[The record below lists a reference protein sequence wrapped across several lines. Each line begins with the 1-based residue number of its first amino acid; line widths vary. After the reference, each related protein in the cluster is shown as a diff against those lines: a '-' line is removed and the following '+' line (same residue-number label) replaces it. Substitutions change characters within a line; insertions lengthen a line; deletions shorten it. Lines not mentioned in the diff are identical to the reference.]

1 MRTMLRVEITR
12 IDVSKGERKRTR
24 DLVAEEKPLYV
35 FLNRSHYATI
45 LCTPS
50 NLKELAVG
58 HVLSEGIAKS
68 IEEINEIEMNEEEG
82 SCRIRLKETVDLEK
96 RLSLAKR
103 FARVF
108 ISVCGTTKLYAP
120 VPRLKKIRSTVEVRA
135 ETILDCVKRLNSVAE
150 TYRKTGGVH
159 VAAIYRNNGTLV
171 ASAED
176 VGRHNAVDKTIGAVS
191 LHKTRFDQCFLVLSG
206 RLTGDIV
213 FKAARVGLPVVAS
226 ISAPIDSGIDLAKEV
241 NLTLVGFARGKCMNV
256 YTSPQ
261 RILT

>member
-1 MRTMLRVEITR
+1 MLEVEITR

-24 DLVAEEKPLYV
+24 DLVAEERTLYV

-68 IEEINEIEMNEEEG
+68 IEEITEIEMNEEEG

-108 ISVCGTTKLYAP
+108 ILACGTTKLYAP

-135 ETILDCVKRLNSVAE
+135 KTILDCVERLNSVAE
-150 TYRKTGGVH
+150 IYRKTGGVH
-159 VAAIYRNNGTLV
+159 VAAIYRNNGTLL

-176 VGRHNAVDKTIGAVS
+176 VGRHNAVDKAIGAVS
-191 LHKTRFDQCFLVLSG
+191 LHKTRFGQCFLALSG

-213 FKAARVGLPVVAS
+213 FKAARVGLPVVVS
-226 ISAPIDSGIDLAKEV
+226 LSAALDSGIDLARKV
-241 NLTLVGFARGKCMNV
+241 NLTLVGFARGSHMNV

>member
-1 MRTMLRVEITR
+1 VEITK
-12 IDVSKGERKRTR
+12 IDVSTRERKRTR

-50 NLKELAVG
+50 NLKELAIG

-68 IEEINEIEMNEEEG
+68 IEEIKKIEMNEEEG
-82 SCRIRLKETVDLEK
+82 SCRISLKETVDLEK
-96 RLSLAKR
+96 RLSLAKH

-108 ISVCGTTKLYAP
+108 ISACGTTELYAP
-120 VPRLKKIRSTVEVRA
+120 VPRLKKIGSTVEVRA

-191 LHKTRFDQCFLVLSG
+191 LHKTRFDQCFLALSG

-213 FKAARVGLPVVAS
+213 FKAARMGLPVVVS
-226 ISAPIDSGIDLAKEV
+226 ISAAIDSGIDLAREV
-241 NLTLVGFARGKCMNV
+241 NLTLVGFARGGHMNV

>member
-1 MRTMLRVEITR
+1 VRTMLEVEITR

-24 DLVAEEKPLYV
+24 DLVAEEKPVYV
-35 FLNRSHYATI
+35 FLNKSHYATI

-58 HVLSEGIAKS
+58 HVLSEGIATS
-68 IEEINEIEMNEEEG
+68 IDEINKIEMNEEEG

-108 ISVCGTTKLYAP
+108 ISACGTTELYAP

-135 ETILDCVKRLNSVAE
+135 ETILDCVRRLNSVAE

-159 VAAIYRNNGTLV
+159 VAAIYRNNGLLV

-176 VGRHNAVDKTIGAVS
+176 VGRHNAVDKAIGAVS
-191 LHKTRFDQCFLVLSG
+191 LHKTRFDQCFLALSG
-206 RLTGDIV
+206 RLTSDIV
-213 FKAARVGLPVVAS
+213 FKAARMRLPVVVS
-226 ISAPIDSGIDLAKEV
+226 LSAAIDSGIDLAREV
-241 NLTLVGFARGKCMNV
+241 NLTLVGFARGRHMNV
-256 YTSPQ
+256 YTSPK